1 MVTESGEVVEV
12 PKPKKEK
19 AVTKDGIVVDVPAPK
34 APVETTKTMITDDNK
49 VVEVPTGVV
58 EKAAPAVDTTVKTET
73 AITADGTA
81 V

>member
-1 MVTESGEVVEV
+1 M
-12 PKPKKEK
+12 
-19 AVTKDGIVVDVPAPK
+19 PAPK

-58 EKAAPAVDTTVKTET
+58 EKAAPAVDPTVKTET